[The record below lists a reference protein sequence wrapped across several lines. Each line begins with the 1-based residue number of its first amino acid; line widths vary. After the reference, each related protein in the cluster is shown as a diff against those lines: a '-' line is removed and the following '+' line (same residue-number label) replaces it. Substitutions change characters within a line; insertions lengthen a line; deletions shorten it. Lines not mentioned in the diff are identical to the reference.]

1 MENPN
6 KKFWPGAMLFLLG
19 MAVGIF
25 PGAIKLDQMTRQTET
40 ERAETAKLNDGLR
53 KGMMNY
59 QQQLAEEK
67 QNHAADRDGCEK
79 IVMGDGARTVLAD
92 LNHRYQ
98 GPAIFAQ
105 TLGVMLEIP
114 DSHREQYAASPGP
127 IWIVP
132 RAIKP
137 QVVADGV
144 FGAVYTHVWPDGRT
158 DGWKPAGRAE

>member
-6 KKFWPGAMLFLLG
+6 RKLRGSVALIIFGIILGSIPGMIRF
-19 MAVGIF
+19 
-25 PGAIKLDQMTRQTET
+25 DQMRRQVD
-40 ERAETAKLNDGLR
+40 AELAESTKLNDGLR
-53 KGMMNY
+53 
-59 QQQLAEEK
+59 AAIADEK
-67 QNHAADRDGCEK
+67 QKRVAEHEDCQNA
-79 IVMGDGARTVLAD
+79 ILGDGARTILAD

-114 DSHREQYAASPGP
+114 DGHREQFAGVPGP

-137 QVVADGV
+137 QVLADGV
-144 FGAVYTHVWPDGRT
+144 FGGVYTHIWPNGRN
-158 DGWKPAGRAE
+158 DGWHMPARAE